1 MAEGAKSLAE
11 FYEADRRLDSAYAY
25 YKQYSEYK
33 EKMASENL
41 SNAIA
46 NATIEYETEKKEL
59 EFQAELKQ
67 KKNSQALNAVL
78 AVLLILLALTVFFLV
93 RNFKQKREIQ
103 KRETELKSARALM
116 EGQEGERERIAHEL
130 HDRVGSMIST
140 IKLHLGVIEHKFKSK
155 SKQEEQMM
163 VNVHNLIDE
172 TYEEVRRISHDLDAG
187 QLGKIGLHAAMQKLA
202 KGIAVTRQLKVT
214 YIDSGLSETIDP
226 TIETD
231 LYRITQELLTNT
243 IKYAHAKEVSI
254 QVSTSDRKI
263 VYSYEDDGDGFDKT
277 SLDGGLGI
285 GYKNINARVD
295 RMLGKWFIET
305 SPGNGTNV
313 IIEIPN

>member
-1 MAEGAKSLAE
+1 
-11 FYEADRRLDSAYAY
+11 
-25 YKQYSEYK
+25 
-33 EKMASENL
+33 MASENL